1 MQIRKILLV
10 TCTMYSVVFY
20 WVDSFKRRN
29 DVGNLTLLSRWFP
42 TSQLIETQLI
52 GTQLIGVNKL
62 RVN

>member
-1 MQIRKILLV
+1 
-10 TCTMYSVVFY
+10 MYSVVFY

-52 GTQLIGVNKL
+52 GTQLIEVNEL

>member
-1 MQIRKILLV
+1 MLYKSQNTIEPSIV
-10 TCTMYSVVFY
+10 HT
-20 WVDSFKRRN
+20 
-29 DVGNLTLLSRWFP
+29 RWFP

>member
-10 TCTMYSVVFY
+10 AFFVITMYSIG
-20 WVDSFKRRN
+20 WIRLN
-29 DVGNLTLLSRWFP
+29 VGTMSEILHYTLLSRWFP
-42 TSQLIETQLI
+42 TSQLI